1 MQSTVEW
8 QLSEKDI
15 SFEPIDSFLNRLDG
29 KYALFTVDPPWSS
42 YSKRLTPEHH
52 FLIHETDKEILD
64 ELVLKVKGI
73 QTIVGFGGGRAIDAA
88 KYVSLQTGAAFVSV
102 PSIIGADA
110 YITPVAAIRTD
121 GIVSY
126 IGNKF
131 ASKVVIDSE
140 LIRSAPAR
148 LNRAGVG
155 DIYSTKISL
164 LDWKYARDHAN
175 AEYDPEVVRKA
186 EGVLSKL
193 HASKQEIRDVT
204 DEGIQS
210 LVQMHLQLN
219 AIQWPYIAKGR
230 TWPQEGI
237 EHVFFYSLEKVT
249 GRTFAHG
256 EVLGTGCVVGAYF
269 HQTDV
274 EQVIEHLD
282 SFGLKFRPQDYGM
295 TFSEFANAIHN
306 MKEIT
311 TAMGSRYEI
320 LDARELSDSE
330 MKELWKYL
338 V

>member
-1 MQSTVEW
+1 LDW
-8 QLSEKDI
+8 QLAEKDI
-15 SFEPIDSFLNRLDG
+15 SFEPADPFLDRLEG
-29 KYALFTVDPPWSS
+29 KYAIFTVDPPWSS
-42 YSKRLTPEHH
+42 YTRRLTPEKH
-52 FLIHETDKEILD
+52 FLIQETDKEILD
-64 ELVLKVKGI
+64 ELALKVKGI
-73 QTIVGFGGGRAIDAA
+73 LTIVGFGGGRAIDAA
-88 KYVSLQTGAAFVSV
+88 KYVSLQTDAAFISI

-175 AEYDPEVVRKA
+175 AEYDPEIVREA

-193 HASKQEIRDVT
+193 YASKKEIRDVT
-204 DEGIQS
+204 AEGIRS
-210 LVQMHLQLN
+210 LVQMHLRLN
-219 AIQWPYIAKGR
+219 ALQWPYIAKGR

-237 EHVFFYSLEKVT
+237 EHVFFYSLEKVA
-249 GRTFAHG
+249 GRIFSHG

-269 HQTDV
+269 HKADV
-274 EQVIEHLD
+274 GEVIDELD
-282 SFGLKFRPQDYGM
+282 SFGLKFRPKDYGI
-295 TFSEFANAIHN
+295 SLGEFVNAIHN

-320 LDARELSDSE
+320 LDARKLSDSE
-330 MKELWKYL
+330 MKELWNYI